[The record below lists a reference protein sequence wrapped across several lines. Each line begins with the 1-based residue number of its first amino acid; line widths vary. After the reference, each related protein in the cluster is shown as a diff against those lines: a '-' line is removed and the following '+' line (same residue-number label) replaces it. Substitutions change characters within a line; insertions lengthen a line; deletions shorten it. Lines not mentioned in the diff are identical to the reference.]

1 MFSIALAFIGGLGI
15 FLYGTHLLS
24 STLQR
29 LAATKMR
36 EFLTHITN
44 TRIKG
49 VLSGIVATFFLQSST
64 VTSILIVGLVG
75 GSVITL
81 DQAFGVVLGSAIGTT
96 LTVQVLAFDIVE
108 YASVFIFIGAIFLL
122 FIKKVL
128 WRNIGSI
135 LISIGFIFFG
145 IGAITA
151 ALQPLSESSEMLAYL
166 SNISTNPFLF
176 AFIAMLLTALMHSSA
191 AMIIIGIAFVKSDVL
206 SVDAVL
212 PLVLG
217 ANVGSTLPVI
227 ISSIASSWEGRKL
240 AVFTFLFK
248 ATGVL
253 LALVIFGMLTDFV
266 PYLPG
271 SSERQI
277 AHFHTLFNIVIAALF
292 FPLIP
297 FIYKLF
303 KKLFPRKEEGIGYK
317 VKLNDKLLEI
327 PDEALNQSKKEIARL
342 STHVQENMIMKLNA
356 FMRGEIDGESIFEVE
371 ETIDASYIKIQKYL
385 LKLGQQNLSS
395 YQSTEEVKLLNI
407 LNDIENIGDTVV
419 SFIKETKKVSLRNIH
434 FTEKDINHIETI
446 MMYIEKTYQNSLSAF
461 ENGDHHLA
469 RQTIQSQSIIE
480 QFEKDVKFEHF
491 NSLINKKEH
500 NPDISAVY
508 LDIVNEL
515 IQIHH
520 LSMNISRTVL
530 GLI

>member
-1 MFSIALAFIGGLGI
+1 MFSIALAFFGGLGI

-24 STLQR
+24 NTLQR

-36 EFLTHITN
+36 DFLTRITN
-44 TRIKG
+44 TRMKG
-49 VLSGIVATFFLQSST
+49 VLSGVVVTFFLQSST

-81 DQAFGVVLGSAIGTT
+81 DQAFGVILGSAIGTT
-96 LTVQVLAFDIVE
+96 LTVQVLAFDISE
-108 YASVFIFIGAIFLL
+108 YSSFLIFIGVIFLL
-122 FIKKVL
+122 FIKKRA
-128 WRNIGSI
+128 WKNIGSI
-135 LISIGFIFFG
+135 SLSIGFIFFG
-145 IGAITA
+145 IGTITTA
-151 ALQPLSESSEMLAYL
+151 MEPLSESSEMLAYL
-166 SNISTNPFLF
+166 TNISTNPLLF

-206 SVDAVL
+206 SVEAVL

-240 AVFTFLFK
+240 ALFNFIFK
-248 ATGVL
+248 GTGVILAMIL
-253 LALVIFGMLTDFV
+253 LGKLKDFI

-271 SSERQI
+271 GIERQI
-277 AHFHTLFNIVIAALF
+277 AHFHTLFNITIAIIFL
-292 FPLIP
+292 PLIP
-297 FIYKLF
+297 FIYRLF
-303 KKLFPRKEEGIGYK
+303 TKVFPRKKEEITYT
-317 VKLNDKLLEI
+317 VNLNDNLLEI
-327 PDEALNQSKKEIARL
+327 PDEALNQSKREIVRL
-342 STHVQENMIMKLNA
+342 GTHVKENMIMKLNM
-356 FMRGEIDGESIFEVE
+356 FIKGGLDSESIFQVE
-371 ETIDASYIKIQKYL
+371 KTIDESYIKIQKYL

-419 SFIKETKKVSLRNIH
+419 SFIKETKKVNLRNIH
-434 FTEKDINHIETI
+434 FTDKDIGHIKTFLT
-446 MMYIEKTYQNSLSAF
+446 YIEETYQNSLKAF
-461 ENGDHHLA
+461 ETVDHQIA
-469 RQTIQSQSIIE
+469 RRTIQSKSTID

-491 NSLINKKEH
+491 NSLIDKREH

-520 LSMNISRTVL
+520 LSINISRTVL

>member
-1 MFSIALAFIGGLGI
+1 MFSTILAFLGGLGI

-24 STLQR
+24 NALQR

-36 EFLTHITN
+36 EFLTTITN

-49 VLSGIVATFFLQSST
+49 VLSGIVVTFFLQSST

-81 DQAFGVVLGSAIGTT
+81 GQAFGVVLGSAIGTT
-96 LTVQVLAFDIVE
+96 LTVQVLTFDVAK
-108 YASVFIFIGAIFLL
+108 YASIFIFLGVILIL
-122 FIKKVL
+122 FIKNELMK
-128 WRNIGSI
+128 NIGSI
-135 LISIGFIFFG
+135 ALSIGFIFFG
-145 IGAITA
+145 IGNITG
-151 ALQPLSESSEMLAYL
+151 ALEPLSESSEMLSFL
-166 SNISTNPFLF
+166 SDISTNPLLF
-176 AFIAMLLTALMHSSA
+176 ALIGMLFTALMHSSA

-206 SVDAVL
+206 SIDAVL

-227 ISSIASSWEGRKL
+227 ISSLASSWEGRKL
-240 AVFTFLFK
+240 AFFNFLFK
-248 ATGVL
+248 GTGVI
-253 LALVIFGMLTDFV
+253 LALACLPLLTDLV
-266 PYLPG
+266 PFLPG
-271 SSERQI
+271 SAARQV
-277 AHFHTLFNIVIAALF
+277 ANFHTLFNIAIAVLF

-297 FIYKLF
+297 FIYRLF
-303 KKLFPRKEEGIGYK
+303 TKLFPRKVSDVAYE
-317 VKLNDKLLEI
+317 VRLNNSLLEV
-327 PDEALNQSKKEIARL
+327 PDEALHGSKKEIVRL
-342 STHVQENMIMKLNA
+342 ATHVQTNMITELRRFVKGDLDA
-356 FMRGEIDGESIFEVE
+356 EAIFQVE

-385 LKLGQQNLSS
+385 LKLGQQDLSAS
-395 YQSTEEVKLLNI
+395 QSTEEVKLLNI

-419 SFIKETKKVSLRNIH
+419 SFIKKARKVSMKNIIL
-434 FTEKDINHIETI
+434 TEKDHIQIETMLDHIE
-446 MMYIEKTYQNSLSAF
+446 ETYQSSLKAF
-461 ENGDHHLA
+461 EEGDHRIA
-469 RQTIQSQSIIE
+469 RKTIQSQSVVD

-491 NSLINKKEH
+491 NSLINKQEH

-515 IQIHH
+515 IQVHH